1 MLLIRRALAI
11 IGGFPS
17 NPSAPYP
24 MEATTP
30 MAAKKKSSTP
40 LDAAGQ
46 AEAYAKAVES
56 FGAALQIMRTGD
68 HAKAREALL
77 QLDNSLDAEPEL
89 AERTRSYI
97 RICERRLTPEPPS
110 PQSVV
115 DCFERAVFEL
125 NNGEWDIAI
134 RLLDQALQQEPNSV
148 NCLYARAAAW
158 ALQGKADRAVNDLR
172 QAISMEPSIR
182 FQAVNDTDFERIRE
196 EPAFIDIIE
205 PTPAGT

>member
-1 MLLIRRALAI
+1 
-11 IGGFPS
+11 
-17 NPSAPYP
+17 
-24 MEATTP
+24 
-30 MAAKKKSSTP
+30 MAAKKKNSAP

-56 FGAALQIMRTGD
+56 FGSALETMRKGD
-68 HAKAREALL
+68 YAKAKEALV
-77 QLDNSLDAEPEL
+77 QLESSLDSEPEL

-97 RICERRLTPEPPS
+97 RICERRLSPEQAAPH
-110 PQSVV
+110 SVA

-125 NNGEWDIAI
+125 NNGEWDTAI

-148 NCLYARAAAW
+148 SCLYARSAAW

>member
-1 MLLIRRALAI
+1 
-11 IGGFPS
+11 
-17 NPSAPYP
+17 
-24 MEATTP
+24 

-46 AEAYAKAVES
+46 AEAYSKAVES
-56 FGAALQIMRTGD
+56 FGSALETMRKGD
-68 HAKAREALL
+68 YDKAKEALL
-77 QLDNSLDAEPEL
+77 ELHGSLVAEPEL
-89 AERTRSYI
+89 AERIRSYV
-97 RICERRLTPEPPS
+97 RICEHRTSPEPAT

-115 DCFERAVFEL
+115 DCYERAVFEL
-125 NNGEWDIAI
+125 NNGEWDTAI

-148 NCLYARAAAW
+148 NCLYTRAAAW
-158 ALQGKADRAVNDLR
+158 ALQGKADRAVSDLR
-172 QAISMEPSIR
+172 QAISTEPSIR